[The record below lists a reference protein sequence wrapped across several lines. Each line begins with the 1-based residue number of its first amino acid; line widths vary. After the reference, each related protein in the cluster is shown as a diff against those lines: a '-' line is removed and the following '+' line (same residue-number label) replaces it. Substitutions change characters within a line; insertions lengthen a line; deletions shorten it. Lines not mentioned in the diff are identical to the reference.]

1 MTEQTMQLIQIPK
14 NTEKEVFTVKVE
26 DKYYGVIVGN
36 DDFFV
41 SLEAFDSPLKASNH
55 ARSVKRQK
63 KITGKPSTLK
73 KPEGTVTRTKLSK
86 KKQLFNEAEMA
97 AHTNLRFR
105 EVWVI
110 LNADDCFVVEAVKE
124 NTLVKYSDKREKAEV
139 YKTYEDALI
148 KLKTLDMVVR
158 RGHKLRRYFEEAV

>member
-1 MTEQTMQLIQIPK
+1 MTQQAMQLIQIPK

-26 DKYYGVIVGN
+26 DKYFGVIVTD

-86 KKQLFNEAEMA
+86 KKKLFNEAEMT
-97 AHTNLRFR
+97 AHTALRFK

-110 LNADDCFVVEAVKE
+110 LNADDCFVSEAVNEK
-124 NTLVKYSDKREKAEV
+124 TLVKYSPNKQSAEV

-158 RGHKLRRYFEEAV
+158 KGHKLRRYFQEAV